1 MENFLEKSTIHGV
14 GHISSNRNFARIF
27 WSLVVISGFTGAGVL
42 IYQSFQDWADNPVTT
57 TIETIA
63 MENNDNIKF
72 PKITV
77 CPPKKT
83 YTDLNYDLIM
93 IENTTMN
100 TDTRNELTT
109 FASELLHDLLFKNIM
124 KLFSK
129 LEENNRYYNWY
140 YGYTKMIPPDTNYDG
155 YDINYVVYTASTS
168 GSVTTQYINE
178 TFDAEMVE
186 SSIYYSVIIFPPY
199 GTGYNNN
206 VTLNLDI
213 QIVPLENN
221 NERFYVDYDLINHN
235 IKAVHKNFSPPL
247 GKTNI
252 TNLLGVL
259 GKSFLTINY
268 NKLSLCIEILPFLL
282 TNILSDCSFH

>member
-1 MENFLEKSTIHGV
+1 METFLETSTIHGV
-14 GHISSNRNFARIF
+14 SHISTTRKFVRIF

-63 MENNDNIKF
+63 MENNDIIKF

-77 CPPKKT
+77 CPPKNT

-93 IENTTMN
+93 IENTTLN

-109 FASELLHDLLFKNIM
+109 YASELLHDLLFQNVI

-129 LEENNRYYNWY
+129 FEENNRYYNWY
-140 YGYTKMIPPDTNYDG
+140 YGYTKMNPPDTSYDG
-155 YDINYVVYTASTS
+155 YDTNYVVYTASSS
-168 GSVTTQYINE
+168 GSVNTQYFNE
-178 TFDAEMVE
+178 PFDAELVE
-186 SSIYYSVIIFPPY
+186 SSIYYSVLIFPPY
-199 GTGYNNN
+199 GTGYNKN

-235 IKAVHKNFSPPL
+235 IKAVHKKYTPPI
-247 GKTNI
+247 GQPNM
-252 TNLLGVL
+252 TNLLEAL
-259 GKSFLTINY
+259 GKSLY
-268 NKLSLCIEILPFLL
+268 
-282 TNILSDCSFH
+282 SFYP